1 MGQYEWTNTGD
12 DLMGRKGLGSMFC
25 FFLFFNVYSMGC
37 DENDGIE
44 NVDGANQ

>member
-25 FFLFFNVYSMGC
+25 FFSLF
-37 DENDGIE
+37 
-44 NVDGANQ
+44 